1 MTFTALCC
9 EHSGFYQLQKV
20 RALRELMQ
28 PHLCP
33 AMGPNLVQPHIT
45 RPLLP
50 ASSALGVCPDQ
61 TATLLPTQ
69 LTHLLQPFMDTTHTH
84 LPHHSGSSSRS
95 SNRLLL
101 PPSAFPVHPHTHSV
115 SSCAGSVGFF
125 LTPSVCTHWSLCPEP
140 GSSVQD
146 TEGRQKAA
154 LPFPPSLPGGA
165 HALCLPTALSGCT

>member
-1 MTFTALCC
+1 
-9 EHSGFYQLQKV
+9 
-20 RALRELMQ
+20 MQ

-33 AMGPNLVQPHIT
+33 AMGLILVQPHIT

-61 TATLLPTQ
+61 TAMLLPTQ
-69 LTHLLQPFMDTTHTH
+69 LTHLLQPFMDTTHTL

-115 SSCAGSVGFF
+115 SSCAGSVGSF

-140 GSSVQD
+140 GSSVPRHRKKVKDGPYQ
-146 TEGRQKAA
+146 
-154 LPFPPSLPGGA
+154 SLLFLQGT
-165 HALCLPTALSGCT
+165 LCLPTALSRCT